1 VNPPN
6 PVNPESHYS
15 YTVYADPLTA
25 RTFDERRFGGPI
37 GELIAS
43 TQARVLTE
51 FVGNVRGRRVLDV
64 GTGTG
69 RAALLLG
76 ERGAAVTGVD
86 PSDEMLAVARERA
99 AAIGAA
105 ISFQRGDGH
114 ALDFPDRSFD
124 VVVSL
129 RVLMHTPGWRTC
141 LAELC
146 RVSSGLLVIDY
157 PSARSAALIESTAR
171 RIGHALGM
179 RTEPYR
185 VFADRQVIKALA
197 TAGFRVRAIHRQF
210 VVPIAVHKMLGSP
223 RLTESV
229 EYVLRRAGLKSLLG
243 SPVTLLAERC
253 GSS

>member
-1 VNPPN
+1 MNSD
-6 PVNPESHYS
+6 SHYS
-15 YTVYADPLTA
+15 YTVYADPVTA
-25 RTFDERRFGGPI
+25 RTFDARRFGGPI

-43 TQARVLTE
+43 TQARMLLE
-51 FVGNVRGRRVLDV
+51 FVGNVRGRSVLDV

-69 RAALLLG
+69 RAALLLAK
-76 ERGAAVTGVD
+76 RGATVTGVD
-86 PSDEMLAVARERA
+86 PSEEMLAVARQRA
-99 AAIGAA
+99 AAAGAA
-105 ISFQRGDGH
+105 ISFRPGDAH

-129 RVLMHTPGWRTC
+129 RVLMHTPDWRTC

-146 RVSSGLLVIDY
+146 RVSGRLLVIDY
-157 PSARSAALIESTAR
+157 PSARSAALMESTAR
-171 RIGHALGM
+171 RVGHAFGM

-185 VFADRQVIKALA
+185 VFLDRQLIGVLA

-210 VVPIAVHKMLGSP
+210 VVPIAVHKLLGSR

-229 EYVLRRAGLKSLLG
+229 EYLLRRAGLRSLFG